1 MLIGVVG
8 PRLLTAENAVL
19 DVLPVGR
26 RDIRRLDSDLL
37 KRVDKH
43 EQYLHPAPSPA
54 PQARRI
60 STRETTVPKLFP
72 RRRMNANTGE
82 HRAGGEEDQ
91 APALIANALAGIT
104 PKAQA
109 VFDLIPVEHLPDA
122 GQRLLRDHCSPPR
135 PSRCGAP
142 DIRSMSF
149 SRVGRTRQPW
159 SRPSL
164 NAPFFDCL
172 S

>member
-43 EQYLHPAPSPA
+43 EQYLHPAPCPA

-60 STRETTVPKLFP
+60 STRETTVPKLLP
-72 RRRMNANTGE
+72 CQRMNRPGF
-82 HRAGGEEDQ
+82 AGGCF
-91 APALIANALAGIT
+91 
-104 PKAQA
+104 
-109 VFDLIPVEHLPDA
+109 V
-122 GQRLLRDHCSPPR
+122 
-135 PSRCGAP
+135 
-142 DIRSMSF
+142 
-149 SRVGRTRQPW
+149 
-159 SRPSL
+159 
-164 NAPFFDCL
+164 
-172 S
+172 

>member
-37 KRVDKH
+37 KRVDKR

-72 RRRMNANTGE
+72 CQRMNANT
-82 HRAGGEEDQ
+82 
-91 APALIANALAGIT
+91 AP
-104 PKAQA
+104 
-109 VFDLIPVEHLPDA
+109 
-122 GQRLLRDHCSPPR
+122 
-135 PSRCGAP
+135 GAKK
-142 DIRSMSF
+142 
-149 SRVGRTRQPW
+149 TR
-159 SRPSL
+159 RRR
-164 NAPFFDCL
+164 
-172 S
+172 